1 MDNKEKL
8 IELLKNFDWEYWA
21 IDDGE
26 GYKYWDNIFYN
37 QIKPLIKSL
46 GLEGIELYNQYKG
59 EGWGP
64 ISEKKEKVDS
74 KVIEKSNSIMKDL
87 KGNKREFVKRYGKD
101 AEKVMK
107 GRAIQMAKKNVEEGK
122 KEILNNTIKEVLSE
136 ITDKTS
142 NGYNREDI
150 KQILSKLLTKTG
162 CKVSNWSEGELMVE
176 FPKPDEGVEFRLRIY
191 L

>member
-1 MDNKEKL
+1 MNDLEIL
-8 IELLKNFDWEYWA
+8 EDYLKNFDWEYWA

-26 GYKYWDNIFYN
+26 GYKYWNNIFYN

>member
-26 GYKYWDNIFYN
+26 GYKYWNNIFYN